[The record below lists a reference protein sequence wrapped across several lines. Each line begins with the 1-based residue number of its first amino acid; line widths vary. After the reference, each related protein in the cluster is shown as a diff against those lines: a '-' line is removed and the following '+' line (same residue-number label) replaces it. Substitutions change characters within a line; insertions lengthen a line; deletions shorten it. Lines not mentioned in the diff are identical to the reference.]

1 MANYRVDIANLDKV
15 IKRTI
20 EAINS
25 SKTELYEIA
34 EEARDECKR
43 LEEELEEIKKLI
55 WETAESIEFLEM
67 KLKESKKHL
76 MLVSKFYDKYSE
88 EEIKRSYED
97 ADGLR
102 VELAIKREQERYY
115 IRRRNEI
122 EVRLKG
128 AFRTVEKADNLIS
141 QLGVSMG
148 YLTGDL
154 QDVSIK
160 LEDMHQ
166 MQLLGI
172 RILKAQE
179 EERQRVAREIHDGP
193 AQSMSNIVL
202 KAEICERLVDSDPDK
217 AKDELRLLKAVVRDT
232 LQDVRKIIYNL
243 RPMSLDDLGLIPT
256 LQRYIT
262 TYREESQTQVI
273 FKTRGECNQL
283 KPVVALI

>member
-1 MANYRVDIANLDKV
+1 
-15 IKRTI
+15 
-20 EAINS
+20 
-25 SKTELYEIA
+25 
-34 EEARDECKR
+34 
-43 LEEELEEIKKLI
+43 
-55 WETAESIEFLEM
+55 
-67 KLKESKKHL
+67 
-76 MLVSKFYDKYSE
+76 
-88 EEIKRSYED
+88 
-97 ADGLR
+97 
-102 VELAIKREQERYY
+102 
-115 IRRRNEI
+115 
-122 EVRLKG
+122 
-128 AFRTVEKADNLIS
+128 
-141 QLGVSMG
+141 MG

-179 EERQRVAREIHDGP
+179 ERASEGCKEIHDGP

-283 KPVVALI
+283 KPVVALTFQAGAGSLQ

>member
-262 TYREESQTQVI
+262 TYREESQTQV
-273 FKTRGECNQL
+273 
-283 KPVVALI
+283 